1 MNKSILEGL
10 GKLLRVKSL
19 VTLALTAVFS
29 VMALRGE
36 ISQEFMTV
44 YAVVIAFYFG
54 TQSQKAPGVKGGPGG
69 LQPGEVQRLVL
80 WTGGFRGRL
89 PLVHGLRPVGL

>member
-19 VTLALTAVFS
+19 VTLALTVVFS

-54 TQSQKAPGVKGGPGG
+54 TQSRKTPGVKGDGG
-69 LQPGEVQRLVL
+69 YDAG
-80 WTGGFRGRL
+80 
-89 PLVHGLRPVGL
+89 